1 MIIVRRY
8 AAGFVVLDDLPKGWA
23 VMEMHGENSV
33 FE

>member
-1 MIIVRRY
+1 MTRRN
-8 AAGFVVLDDLPKGWA
+8 AAGYVVLDDLPEGWA